1 VNTAV
6 FIRLLNVGL
15 RGVSMG
21 SRFLLI
27 FALAKIF
34 EPAQLGLFG
43 LMMATVSFSVL
54 VIGADYYTY
63 SQREL
68 LARPHEQWAFVIQ
81 HQIKAQLIL
90 YGFLLPAQV
99 LIFIFGLMDWQYALW
114 FFALLV
120 VEHIAQ
126 EMNRL
131 LVAMHKQLLASLVLF
146 VRLGGWVII
155 VIPLMYVMP
164 QYQSLETLYTAW
176 LIGGLLSVLLG
187 FVLIKH
193 TVPNWAWVKT
203 DYSWLKKGYKVGL
216 MFLVATICF
225 KGLLTFDRY
234 AVEAISSIEVLGV
247 YVFYIGVTMG
257 AYSFLDPAVFSFL
270 YPKMLQSYQ
279 GNDKKGYQKLFK
291 ELAISTILIGAVMGV
306 VIWGIMPHI
315 ISWIDKPVYSQH
327 LGDLRILI
335 AAGFIYA
342 IGFIPHYALY
352 AMRGDEWIISAHISA
367 LVVFFIALLLIKLE
381 NGIQS
386 VAMALLLAFSWMGLV
401 KMIGYTQIKQR
412 SVLLRD
418 NI

>member
-1 VNTAV
+1 MNTEV

-34 EPAQLGLFG
+34 VPAELGLFG
-43 LMMATVSFSVL
+43 LMMAAVSFSVL

-68 LARPHEQWAFVIQ
+68 LARPNEQWAFVIQ

-90 YGFLLPAQV
+90 YGFLLPVQV
-99 LIFIFGLMDWQYALW
+99 LVFIFGLMDWQYSLW

-146 VRLGGWVII
+146 VRLGAWVII

-176 LIGGLLSVLLG
+176 LIGGLLAILLG
-187 FVLIKH
+187 FILIKH
-193 TVPNWAWVKT
+193 TVPHWAWVKT
-203 DYSWLKKGYKVGL
+203 DYNWLKKGYKVGL

-234 AVEAISSIEVLGV
+234 AVEA
-247 YVFYIGVTMG
+247 
-257 AYSFLDPAVFSFL
+257 
-270 YPKMLQSYQ
+270 
-279 GNDKKGYQKLFK
+279 N
-291 ELAISTILIGAVMGV
+291 
-306 VIWGIMPHI
+306 
-315 ISWIDKPVYSQH
+315 
-327 LGDLRILI
+327 
-335 AAGFIYA
+335 
-342 IGFIPHYALY
+342 
-352 AMRGDEWIISAHISA
+352 
-367 LVVFFIALLLIKLE
+367 
-381 NGIQS
+381 
-386 VAMALLLAFSWMGLV
+386 
-401 KMIGYTQIKQR
+401 
-412 SVLLRD
+412 
-418 NI
+418 